1 MLVLNQTGL
10 INNILEIV
18 GMYDCNTRGS
28 PTKVT
33 PLRTNANGPHR
44 KDQWNYAYVIGILM
58 YLSSNSYPDIKFAI
72 YKCAWFIDLPQ
83 ASRKEAIKHIC
94 R

>member
-10 INNILEIV
+10 IKNILEIV

-33 PLRTNANGPHR
+33 PLRTDANGPHS
-44 KDQWNYAYVIGILM
+44 KDQWNYAHVIGILM
-58 YLSSNSYPDIKFAI
+58 YLSSNSHPDIKFEI
-72 YKCAWFIDLPQ
+72 NQCTRFSHTP
-83 ASRKEAIKHIC
+83 
-94 R
+94 